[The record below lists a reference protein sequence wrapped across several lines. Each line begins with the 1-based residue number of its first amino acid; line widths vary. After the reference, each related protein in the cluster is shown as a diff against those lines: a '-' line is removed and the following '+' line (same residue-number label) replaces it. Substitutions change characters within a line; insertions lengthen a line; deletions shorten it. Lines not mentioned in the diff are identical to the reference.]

1 MLLTI
6 CKSSEKISL
15 NHSKFFKSLSFYIHI
30 HMCIEVRTRVSFLFP
45 SIDQANQP
53 HSQAG
58 SPIAHTRADYSDPV
72 AMSTGSEPRI
82 PGSSD
87 SRCLDLWIPF
97 DGESSSQ
104 PRSHNNLQR
113 HVKDFTWSS
122 RKITWWL

>member
-72 AMSTGSEPRI
+72 PMSTGSEPRI

-87 SRCLDLWIPF
+87 SRCLGRAARNQDHITISNVTL
-97 DGESSSQ
+97 
-104 PRSHNNLQR
+104 
-113 HVKDFTWSS
+113 
-122 RKITWWL
+122 KISLEAREKSPDD